1 MPESESPAYAERMT
15 ARPREALLAETF
27 VVLADSM
34 VAGYDVVDLL
44 QTLVERSALLFDAA
58 DAGIIL
64 ADASGELEVIASTSE
79 RTHLIELMQ
88 LRVGKGPCVEAYVS
102 GKVVS
107 VPDVA
112 AAADRWPEFAAR
124 AAELGYA
131 AVHST
136 PLRLRTVPIGAL
148 NLFRERAG
156 ELSEQDVTASQ
167 AMADVATIGIL
178 QERAFREADLTQ
190 RQLRHAL
197 ESRVT
202 IEQAKGVVAHTRG
215 VDMDEAFRL
224 IRSHARNNG
233 ELLDSVARAIV
244 DRALQI

>member
-1 MPESESPAYAERMT
+1 MT
-15 ARPREALLAETF
+15 GQPREALLADTF

-44 QTLVERSALLFDAA
+44 QTLVERCAFLFDAA

-64 ADASGELEVIASTSE
+64 VDASGDLGVIASTSE
-79 RTHLIELMQ
+79 RSHLIELMQ
-88 LRVGKGPCVEAYVS
+88 LRAGEGPCVEAYVT

-107 VPDVA
+107 VPEVTA
-112 AAADRWPEFAAR
+112 IADKWPRFAAR
-124 AAELGYA
+124 ALELGYA
-131 AVHST
+131 SVHST
-136 PLRLRTVPIGAL
+136 PLRLRTETIGAL
-148 NLFRERAG
+148 NLFREG
-156 ELSEQDVTASQ
+156 LGVLSEQDAAAAQ

-190 RQLRHAL
+190 KQLRHAL
-197 ESRVT
+197 ESRVA

-224 IRSHARNNG
+224 IRNHARDNG

-244 DRALQI
+244 ERALQI

>member
-1 MPESESPAYAERMT
+1 M
-15 ARPREALLAETF
+15 AETF

-44 QTLVERSALLFDAA
+44 QTLVERCAFLFDAV

-64 ADASGELEVIASTSE
+64 ADSSGALEVIASTSE
-79 RTHLIELMQ
+79 RSHLIELMQ
-88 LRVGKGPCVEAYVS
+88 LRAGEGPCVEAYTS

-107 VPDVA
+107 VSDVMTIEH
-112 AAADRWPEFAAR
+112 RWPLFAERAR
-124 AAELGYA
+124 ELGYA
-131 AVHST
+131 SIHST
-136 PLRLRTVPIGAL
+136 PLRLRTETIGAL
-148 NLFRERAG
+148 NLFRDRPG
-156 ELSEQDVTASQ
+156 ELSGQDTAASQ

-190 RQLRHAL
+190 KQLRRAL
-197 ESRVT
+197 ESRVV

-224 IRSHARNNG
+224 IRSHARDHG
-233 ELLDSVARAIV
+233 DLLDAVARAIV
-244 DRALQI
+244 ERQLQI

>member
-1 MPESESPAYAERMT
+1 MPDAESPPYAERMT
-15 ARPREALLAETF
+15 AQPREALLAETF

-44 QTLVERSALLFDAA
+44 QTLVERCAFLFDAA

-64 ADASGELEVIASTSE
+64 ADSSGQLEVIASTSE
-79 RTHLIELMQ
+79 RSHLIELMQ
-88 LRVGKGPCVEAYVS
+88 LRAGEGPCVEAYIS

-112 AAADRWPEFAAR
+112 AVEDRWPLFAAR
-124 AAELGYA
+124 AAELGYT
-131 AVHST
+131 AVHSN
-136 PLRLRTVPIGAL
+136 PLRLRTETIGAL
-148 NLFRERAG
+148 NLFRDRPG
-156 ELSEQDVTASQ
+156 ELSQQDVAASQ

-197 ESRVT
+197 ESRVV
-202 IEQAKGVVAHTRG
+202 IEQAKGV
-215 VDMDEAFRL
+215 DMDEAVRL
-224 IRSHARNNG
+224 IRSHARDHG

>member
-1 MPESESPAYAERMT
+1 MMAQ
-15 ARPREALLAETF
+15 PREALLAETF

-44 QTLVERSALLFDAA
+44 QTLVERCAFLFDAA

-64 ADASGELEVIASTSE
+64 ADSSGALEVIASTSE
-79 RTHLIELMQ
+79 RSHLIELMQ
-88 LRVGKGPCVEAYVS
+88 LRAGEGPCVEAYTS

-107 VPDVA
+107 VADVTA
-112 AAADRWPEFAAR
+112 IEDRWPLFAERAR
-124 AAELGYA
+124 ELGYA
-131 AVHST
+131 SIHST
-136 PLRLRTVPIGAL
+136 PLRLRTETIGAL
-148 NLFRERAG
+148 NLFRDRPG
-156 ELSEQDVTASQ
+156 ELSGKDAAASQ

-197 ESRVT
+197 ESRVI

-224 IRSHARNNG
+224 IRTHARERG
-233 ELLDSVARAIV
+233 ELLDAVARAV
-244 DRALQI
+244 VERQLQI

>member
-1 MPESESPAYAERMT
+1 MT
-15 ARPREALLAETF
+15 AQPREALLAETF

-44 QTLVERSALLFDAA
+44 QTLVERCAFLFDAA

-64 ADASGELEVIASTSE
+64 ADPSGDLEVIASTSE

-88 LRVGKGPCVEAYVS
+88 LRAGEGPCVEAYVT

-107 VPDVA
+107 VRDVA
-112 AAADRWPEFAAR
+112 AIEDRWPLFAAR
-124 AAELGYA
+124 ARDLGY
-131 AVHST
+131 VSIHST
-136 PLRLRTVPIGAL
+136 PLRLRTETIGAL
-148 NLFRERAG
+148 NLFREHPG
-156 ELSEQDVTASQ
+156 ELSEQDVAASQ

-178 QERAFREADLTQ
+178 QERAFREADLTEK
-190 RQLRHAL
+190 QLRHAL

-202 IEQAKGVVAHTRG
+202 IEQAKGVVAHAHG
-215 VDMDEAFRL
+215 IDMDEAFRL
-224 IRSHARNNG
+224 IRTHARDHR

-244 DRALQI
+244 DRQLQI

>member
-1 MPESESPAYAERMT
+1 MT
-15 ARPREALLAETF
+15 AQPREALLAETF
-27 VVLADSM
+27 VALADSM

-44 QTLVERSALLFDAA
+44 QTLVERCAFLFDAA

-64 ADASGELEVIASTSE
+64 ADGSGELEVIASTSE
-79 RTHLIELMQ
+79 RSHLIELMQ
-88 LRVGKGPCVEAYVS
+88 LRVGEGPCVEAYVS

-107 VPDVA
+107 VPDVSA
-112 AAADRWPEFAAR
+112 IEGRWPHFAAR
-124 AAELGYA
+124 ASELGYA
-131 AVHST
+131 SVHST
-136 PLRLRTVPIGAL
+136 PLRLRSETIGAL
-148 NLFRERAG
+148 NLFRDRPG
-156 ELSEQDVTASQ
+156 ELSEQDVAASQ

-190 RQLRHAL
+190 RQLRRAL
-197 ESRVT
+197 ESRVV

-224 IRSHARNNG
+224 IRLHARNHG

>member
-1 MPESESPAYAERMT
+1 MT
-15 ARPREALLAETF
+15 AQPREALLAETF

-44 QTLVERSALLFDAA
+44 QTLVERCASLFDAV

-64 ADASGELEVIASTSE
+64 ADSSGALEVIASTSE

-88 LRVGKGPCVEAYVS
+88 LRAGEGPCVEAYVS

-112 AAADRWPEFAAR
+112 EVVDRWPHFAAR
-124 AAELGYA
+124 AAELGYVS
-131 AVHST
+131 VHST
-136 PLRLRTVPIGAL
+136 PLRLRTETIGAL
-148 NLFRERAG
+148 NLFREHRG
-156 ELSEQDVTASQ
+156 DLSDQDTAASQ

-190 RQLRHAL
+190 KQLRHAL

-224 IRSHARNNG
+224 IRSYARAHG
-233 ELLDSVARAIV
+233 ELLDSVARAV
-244 DRALQI
+244 VERALQI

>member
-1 MPESESPAYAERMT
+1 MT
-15 ARPREALLAETF
+15 AQPREALLAETF

-44 QTLVERSALLFDAA
+44 QTLVERCAFLFDAA

-64 ADASGELEVIASTSE
+64 ADSSGQLEVIASTSE
-79 RTHLIELMQ
+79 RSHLIELMQ
-88 LRVGKGPCVEAYVS
+88 LRAGEGPCVEAYIS

-112 AAADRWPEFAAR
+112 AVEDRWPLFAAR
-124 AAELGYA
+124 AAELGYT
-131 AVHST
+131 AVHSN
-136 PLRLRTVPIGAL
+136 PLRLRTETIGAL
-148 NLFRERAG
+148 NLFRDRPG
-156 ELSEQDVTASQ
+156 ELSQQDVAASQ

-197 ESRVT
+197 ESRVV